1 MMAIDNCCRKYRCT
15 WLTTAKRYH
24 HPHCG
29 FSSKKVQIFSL
40 CVSSNTSNLSLLIKI
55 FGIQS
60 NSFRYSC
67 LIFSVMWWN
76 ISSYSTLY
84 FSTAKTTE
92 TSILLFL
99 LIRIFFYSARKIPNQ
114 HQIFL
119 FFKYKTLRF
128 IGDS

>member
-40 CVSSNTSNLSLLIKI
+40 CVSSNTTNLSLLIKI

-60 NSFRYSC
+60 NSFRYSHVW
-67 LIFSVMWWN
+67 F
-76 ISSYSTLY
+76 
-84 FSTAKTTE
+84 
-92 TSILLFL
+92 FL
-99 LIRIFFYSARKIPNQ
+99 LCGEIFRHTAHCISQQRKQRKQVFCSFCLLGFFFTVQEKFPTNIRFFFSLNTKPY
-114 HQIFL
+114 
-119 FFKYKTLRF
+119 
-128 IGDS
+128 DSDS

>member
-24 HPHCG
+24 QPNCC

-40 CVSSNTSNLSLLIKI
+40 CVSSNTTNLSLLIKI

-60 NSFRYSC
+60 NIFRYS
-67 LIFSVMWWN
+67 F
-76 ISSYSTLY
+76 
-84 FSTAKTTE
+84 
-92 TSILLFL
+92 FL
-99 LIRIFFYSARKIPNQ
+99 LCGEIFHHTAHCISQQRKQQKQVFCSFCLSGFFFFYSARKIPNQ

-119 FFKYKTLRF
+119 FFECKTLRF